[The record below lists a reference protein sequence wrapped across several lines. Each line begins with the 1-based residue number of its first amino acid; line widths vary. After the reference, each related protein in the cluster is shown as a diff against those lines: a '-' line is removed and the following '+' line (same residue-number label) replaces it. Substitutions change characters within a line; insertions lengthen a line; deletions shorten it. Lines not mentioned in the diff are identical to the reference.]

1 MSDLALSA
9 STPLTSGGATPDPNR
24 ASTATWIAVLA
35 AMIGSFM
42 AILNI
47 QITNA
52 SLLNIEGGIGTG
64 VDNGSWISTSY
75 LIGEIIVIPL
85 TDYLSRVFS
94 FRRYMLASSA
104 LFAVFSVACAFTHDL
119 PSMIAMRGLQGFAGG
134 VLIPMAFTLVLT
146 KLPKPQQPIG
156 LAVFALSVTF
166 APAIGPTIGGYLTE
180 NYGWRTIFFVNVP
193 PTIVMVSA
201 LYLTL
206 ERQPMQ
212 LKLLKE
218 GDWAGIAAMAIGLSA
233 LQTVLEEGNKDDWFS
248 SPFILRLAAIALVSL
263 SLFVAIELTIEKPL
277 IRLRL
282 LTQRNF
288 GFGTMAMTMVGFA
301 LFGSVYILPAYLGQA
316 QGYNAEQIGAVLAWT
331 GLPQLILIPLVPK
344 LMQRFDT
351 RYVAFTGLMIF
362 AYSCFMNTAMSVDYA
377 GDQLWIPNIVRAI
390 GQAMVLT
397 PLTSVMTGGIA
408 PQECGGGIGHQQHA
422 PQSRRRHR
430 YRGARHRDHQ
440 ARAVPLQHHRPV
452 GHAGSRGSTQPD
464 RANDKLFHG
473 PWCAGSRSGAS
484 AGHHCA
490 RQSSETPGAG
500 DGLQRHVR
508 GDRRSA
514 GTCRHRGGIHAQG
527 QGIRG
532 RSPLSRSIE
541 MRGDLTARV

>member
-1 MSDLALSA
+1 MSNPIPSA
-9 STPLTSGGATPDPNR
+9 SISLPMTSSARSERNAVGPDR

-75 LIGEIIVIPL
+75 LIGEIVVIPM

-94 FRRYMLASSA
+94 FRRYMLASAA

-180 NYGWRTIFFVNVP
+180 NYGWQTIFFVNVL
-193 PTIVMVSA
+193 PTIVMVTA
-201 LYLTL
+201 LSLTL
-206 ERQPMQ
+206 EKQPMQ
-212 LKLLKE
+212 LKLLRE
-218 GDWAGIAAMAIGLSA
+218 GDWAGILTMAVGLSA
-233 LQTVLEEGNKDDWFS
+233 FQTVLEEGNKDDWFS
-248 SPFILRLAAIALVSL
+248 SPFILRLALVALVSL
-263 SLFVAIELTIEKPL
+263 ALFAWIELTVEKPL

-282 LTQRNF
+282 LARRNF
-288 GFGTMAMTMVGFA
+288 GFGTIAVTLLGFA

-316 QGYNAEQIGAVLAWT
+316 QGYNSEQIGAVLAWT
-331 GLPQLILIPLVPK
+331 GLPQLLLIPLVPK
-344 LMQRFDT
+344 LMQRFDA
-351 RYVAFTGLMIF
+351 RLIAFTGLMIF
-362 AYSCFMNTAMSVDYA
+362 AYSCFMNTAMSADYA

-397 PLTSVMTGGIA
+397 PLTSVTTGDTA
-408 PQECGGGIGHQQHA
+408 PQDAAAASGISNMLRNLGGAVGTAVLATIITKREQFHSNIIGQSVSLGREEVRSRISQLTDFFLAHGVPDPAAAHQQA
-422 PQSRRRHR
+422 IIALGKAVKRQALVMGFSDTFAVIAAVLVLAAIAVTFTRKVKGSAA
-430 YRGARHRDHQ
+430 GAH
-440 ARAVPLQHHRPV
+440 
-452 GHAGSRGSTQPD
+452 
-464 RANDKLFHG
+464 
-473 PWCAGSRSGAS
+473 
-484 AGHHCA
+484 
-490 RQSSETPGAG
+490 
-500 DGLQRHVR
+500 
-508 GDRRSA
+508 
-514 GTCRHRGGIHAQG
+514 
-527 QGIRG
+527 
-532 RSPLSRSIE
+532 
-541 MRGDLTARV
+541 

>member
-1 MSDLALSA
+1 MSNRVLSA
-9 STPLTSGGATPDPNR
+9 SISPLPTSRTGSERTAIDPNR
-24 ASTATWIAVLA
+24 ASVTTWIAVLA

-75 LIGEIIVIPL
+75 LIGEIVVIPL

-94 FRRYMLASSA
+94 FRRYMLASAA
-104 LFAVFSVACAFTHDL
+104 LFAAFSVACAFTHDL

-156 LAVFALSVTF
+156 LAMFALSVTF

-180 NYGWRTIFFVNVP
+180 NYGWQTIFFVNVA
-193 PTIVMVSA
+193 PTAVMVSA

-206 ERQPMQ
+206 EKTPMQ

-218 GDWAGIAAMAIGLSA
+218 GDWAGIATMAIGLAA

-248 SPFILRLAAIALVSL
+248 SPFILRLAAVAVVSL
-263 SLFVAIELTIEKPL
+263 SLFIWIELTVEKPL

-282 LTQRNF
+282 LARRNF
-288 GFGTMAMTMVGFA
+288 GFGTIASTMLGFA

-316 QGYNAEQIGAVLAWT
+316 QGYNAEQIGKVLAWT
-331 GLPQLILIPLVPK
+331 GLPQLLLIPLVPK

-351 RYVAFTGLMIF
+351 RYIAFTGLMIF
-362 AYSCFMNTAMSVDYA
+362 AYSGFMNTAMSLDYA

-397 PLTSVMTGGIA
+397 PLTSVTTGDIA
-408 PQECGGGIGHQQHA
+408 PQDAAAASGISNMLRNLGGAIGTAVLATVITKREQFHSNIIGQSVTLGREEVRNRIAQTTDFFMAHGVPDPAAAHQQA
-422 PQSRRRHR
+422 IIALGNTVKRQALVMGFSDTFAVLAGVLVLAAIAVVLTKRTKAG
-430 YRGARHRDHQ
+430 GAAAH
-440 ARAVPLQHHRPV
+440 
-452 GHAGSRGSTQPD
+452 
-464 RANDKLFHG
+464 
-473 PWCAGSRSGAS
+473 
-484 AGHHCA
+484 
-490 RQSSETPGAG
+490 
-500 DGLQRHVR
+500 
-508 GDRRSA
+508 
-514 GTCRHRGGIHAQG
+514 
-527 QGIRG
+527 
-532 RSPLSRSIE
+532 
-541 MRGDLTARV
+541 

>member
-1 MSDLALSA
+1 MTQSSSSA
-9 STPLTSGGATPDPNR
+9 SAAKLPASIATPAPAATAPGGASVTV
-24 ASTATWIAVLA
+24 WIAVLA

-75 LIGEIIVIPL
+75 LIGEIVVIPL
-85 TDYLSRVFS
+85 TDFLSRVFS
-94 FRRYMLASSA
+94 FRRYMLASAA
-104 LFAVFSVACAFTHDL
+104 LFAAFSVACAFTHDL

-156 LAVFALSVTF
+156 LAIFALSVTF

-180 NYGWRTIFFVNVP
+180 NYGWRTIFFVNVI
-193 PTIVMVSA
+193 PTAVMVSA

-218 GDWAGIAAMAIGLSA
+218 GDWTGILTMAIGLSA
-233 LQTVLEEGNKDDWFS
+233 LQSVLEEGNKDDWFS
-248 SPFILRLAAIALVSL
+248 SPFIVRLAVIAVVSL
-263 SLFVAIELTIEKPL
+263 SLFVWIELTIEKPL

-282 LTQRNF
+282 LKGRNF
-288 GFGTMAMTMVGFA
+288 GFGTIALTMLGFA

-316 QGYNAEQIGAVLAWT
+316 QGYNSEQIGAVLAWT
-331 GLPQLILIPLVPK
+331 GLPQLLLIPLIPK
-344 LMQRFDT
+344 MMQRFDT
-351 RYVAFTGLMIF
+351 RYIAFVGLSIF
-362 AYSCFMNTAMSVDYA
+362 AYSCFMNIAMSPDYA

-397 PLTSVMTGGIA
+397 PLTSVTTSEIA
-408 PQECGGGIGHQQHA
+408 PQDAAAASGISNMLRNLGGAIGTAVLATVITKREQFHSNIIGQSVTPGREEVRERIAEMTGYFQAHGISDPATAH
-422 PQSRRRHR
+422 
-430 YRGARHRDHQ
+430 HQ
-440 ARAVPLQHHRPV
+440 AIIALGNAIKHQALVMGFSDTFGVIGVVLVIAAVAVLFTRKAKA
-452 GHAGSRGSTQPD
+452 AG
-464 RANDKLFHG
+464 
-473 PWCAGSRSGAS
+473 GAS
-484 AGHHCA
+484 AAH
-490 RQSSETPGAG
+490 
-500 DGLQRHVR
+500 
-508 GDRRSA
+508 
-514 GTCRHRGGIHAQG
+514 
-527 QGIRG
+527 
-532 RSPLSRSIE
+532 
-541 MRGDLTARV
+541 

>member
-1 MSDLALSA
+1 MTSPAMAASIAALPA
-9 STPLTSGGATPDPNR
+9 SIAPSGRVAADPNR
-24 ASTATWIAVLA
+24 ASRAVWIAVLA

-94 FRRYMLASSA
+94 FRTYMLVSA
-104 LFAVFSVACAFTHDL
+104 TLFAVFSVACAFTHDL
-119 PSMIAMRGLQGFAGG
+119 PSMIATRGLQGFAGG

-146 KLPKPQQPIG
+146 KLPKPQQPVG
-156 LAVFALSVTF
+156 LAIFALSVTF

-180 NYGWRTIFFVNVP
+180 NFGWRTIFFVNVI

-218 GDWAGIAAMAIGLSA
+218 GDWAGIFTMAIGLSS
-233 LQTVLEEGNKDDWFS
+233 LQTVLEEGNKDDWFA
-248 SPFILRLAAIALVSL
+248 SPFILRLALVALVSL
-263 SLFVAIELTIEKPL
+263 SLFVWIELTVEKPL

-282 LTQRNF
+282 LKQRNF
-288 GFGTMAMTMVGFA
+288 GFGTIAVTMLGFA

-331 GLPQLILIPLVPK
+331 GLPQLLLIPLVPK
-344 LMQRFDT
+344 LMQRFDA
-351 RYVAFTGLMIF
+351 RYIAITGLLIF
-362 AYSCFMNTAMSVDYA
+362 AYSCFMNTAMSPDYA

-397 PLTSVMTGGIA
+397 PLTSVTTGNTA
-408 PQECGGGIGHQQHA
+408 PQDAAAASGISNMLRNLGGAIGTAVLATVITKREQFHSNIIGQSVTLGREEVRNRIAVMTDYFTSHGISDPAAAHGQA
-422 PQSRRRHR
+422 IAALGKAVR
-430 YRGARHRDHQ
+430 HQ
-440 ARAVPLQHHRPV
+440 ALVMAFSDTFVVLGMVLAVAAFAVMLTKKV
-452 GHAGSRGSTQPD
+452 
-464 RANDKLFHG
+464 K
-473 PWCAGSRSGAS
+473 GAS
-484 AGHHCA
+484 G
-490 RQSSETPGAG
+490 G
-500 DGLQRHVR
+500 
-508 GDRRSA
+508 SA
-514 GTCRHRGGIHAQG
+514 H
-527 QGIRG
+527 
-532 RSPLSRSIE
+532 
-541 MRGDLTARV
+541 

>member
-1 MSDLALSA
+1 MSNPILSA
-9 STPLTSGGATPDPNR
+9 SISALPTSHARSERAAIDPNR
-24 ASTATWIAVLA
+24 ASVTTWIAVLA

-75 LIGEIIVIPL
+75 LIGEIVVIPL

-94 FRRYMLASSA
+94 FRRYMLASAA
-104 LFAVFSVACAFTHDL
+104 LFAAFSVACAFTHDL

-180 NYGWRTIFFVNVP
+180 NYGWQTIFFVNVL
-193 PTIVMVSA
+193 PTLVMVTA

-212 LKLLKE
+212 LRLLKE
-218 GDWAGIAAMAIGLSA
+218 GDWAGIFTMAVGLSA

-248 SPFILRLAAIALVSL
+248 SPFILRLAIVAAVSL
-263 SLFVAIELTIEKPL
+263 SLFVWIELTIEKPL

-288 GFGTMAMTMVGFA
+288 GFGVIAMTMVGFA

-316 QGYNAEQIGAVLAWT
+316 QGYNAEQIGGVLAWT
-331 GLPQLILIPLVPK
+331 GLPQLILIPLVPR

-351 RYVAFTGLMIF
+351 RYIAFTGLMIF
-362 AYSCFMNTAMSVDYA
+362 AYSCFMNTAMSPDYA
-377 GDQLWIPNIVRAI
+377 GDQLWIPNIVRAV

-408 PQECGGGIGHQQHA
+408 PQDAAAASGISNMLRNLGGAIGTAVLATIITKREQFHSNIIGQSVTLGREEVRNRIAQMTDYFMGHGVPDAAAAHQQA
-422 PQSRRRHR
+422 IIALGKAVKRQALVMGFSDTFAVI
-430 YRGARHRDHQ
+430 GAVLVL
-440 ARAVPLQHHRPV
+440 AAIAVALTRKV
-452 GHAGSRGSTQPD
+452 KAS
-464 RANDKLFHG
+464 G
-473 PWCAGSRSGAS
+473 PS
-484 AGHHCA
+484 AH
-490 RQSSETPGAG
+490 
-500 DGLQRHVR
+500 
-508 GDRRSA
+508 
-514 GTCRHRGGIHAQG
+514 
-527 QGIRG
+527 
-532 RSPLSRSIE
+532 
-541 MRGDLTARV
+541 

>member
-1 MSDLALSA
+1 MPHLSPSA
-9 STPLTSGGATPDPNR
+9 SISALPTSRTGSERTAIDPNR
-24 ASTATWIAVLA
+24 ASMTTWIAVLA

-75 LIGEIIVIPL
+75 LIGEIVVIPL

-94 FRRYMLASSA
+94 FRRYMLASAA

-156 LAVFALSVTF
+156 LAMFALSVTF

-180 NYGWRTIFFVNVP
+180 NYGWQTIFFVNVL
-193 PTIVMVSA
+193 PTAVMLSA

-206 ERQPMQ
+206 ERTPMQ

-218 GDWAGIAAMAIGLSA
+218 GDWAGIATMAIGLSA

-248 SPFILRLAAIALVSL
+248 SPFILRLAAIAVVSL
-263 SLFVAIELTIEKPL
+263 SLFVWIELTIEKPL

-282 LTQRNF
+282 LARRNF
-288 GFGTMAMTMVGFA
+288 GFGTIAATMLGFA

-316 QGYNAEQIGAVLAWT
+316 QGYNAEQIGKVLAWT
-331 GLPQLILIPLVPK
+331 GLPQLILIPLVPR

-351 RYVAFTGLMIF
+351 RYIAFTGLMIF
-362 AYSCFMNTAMSVDYA
+362 AYSCFMNTAMSLDYA
-377 GDQLWIPNIVRAI
+377 GDQLWIPNIIRAI

-397 PLTSVMTGGIA
+397 PLTSVTTGDIA
-408 PQECGGGIGHQQHA
+408 PQDAAAASGISNMLRNLGGAIGTAVLATVITKREQFHSNIIGQSVTLGREEVRNRIAQLTDFFMAHGVPDPAAAHQQA
-422 PQSRRRHR
+422 IIALGNSVKR
-430 YRGARHRDHQ
+430 Q
-440 ARAVPLQHHRPV
+440 ALVMGFSDTFAVI
-452 GHAGSRGSTQPD
+452 AGVLVLAAIAVMLTKRT
-464 RANDKLFHG
+464 K
-473 PWCAGSRSGAS
+473 AG
-484 AGHHCA
+484 
-490 RQSSETPGAG
+490 GAG
-500 DGLQRHVR
+500 AH
-508 GDRRSA
+508 
-514 GTCRHRGGIHAQG
+514 
-527 QGIRG
+527 
-532 RSPLSRSIE
+532 
-541 MRGDLTARV
+541 

>member
-1 MSDLALSA
+1 MSGQVLSA
-9 STPLTSGGATPDPNR
+9 SISTLPAAAARSERTAVDPNR
-24 ASTATWIAVLA
+24 ASATVWIAVLA

-94 FRRYMLASSA
+94 FRRYMLASAS
-104 LFAVFSVACAFTHDL
+104 LFAAFSVACAFAHDL

-146 KLPKPQQPIG
+146 KLPKPQQPVG
-156 LAVFALSVTF
+156 LAIFALSVTF

-180 NYGWRTIFFVNVP
+180 NYGWQTIFFVNVI

-201 LYLTL
+201 LYFTL

-218 GDWAGIAAMAIGLSA
+218 GDWAGIATMAIGLSA
-233 LQTVLEEGNKDDWFS
+233 FQTVLEEGNKDDWFS
-248 SPFILRLAAIALVSL
+248 SPFILRLAAVALVSL
-263 SLFVAIELTIEKPL
+263 SLFVWIELAIEKPL

-282 LTQRNF
+282 LKQRNF
-288 GFGTMAMTMVGFA
+288 GIGTIAVTLLGFA

-316 QGYNAEQIGAVLAWT
+316 QGYNAEQIGSVLAWT
-331 GLPQLILIPLVPK
+331 GLPQLLLIPLVPM
-344 LMQRFDT
+344 LMRRFDA
-351 RYVAFTGLMIF
+351 RYIAMIGLLIF
-362 AYSCFMNTAMSVDYA
+362 AYSCFMNTAMSPDYA

-397 PLTSVMTGGIA
+397 PLTSVTTGNTA
-408 PQECGGGIGHQQHA
+408 PQDAAAASGISNMLRNLGGAIGTAVLATVITKREQFHSNIIGQSVTLGREEVRSRIAQTTDYFINHGVPDPAAAHQQA
-422 PQSRRRHR
+422 IIAL
-430 YRGARHRDHQ
+430 GKAVKHQ
-440 ARAVPLQHHRPV
+440 ALVMSFSDTFAIIGVVLVLAALAVTLTRKTRA
-452 GHAGSRGSTQPD
+452 T
-464 RANDKLFHG
+464 
-473 PWCAGSRSGAS
+473 GA
-484 AGHHCA
+484 AAH
-490 RQSSETPGAG
+490 
-500 DGLQRHVR
+500 
-508 GDRRSA
+508 
-514 GTCRHRGGIHAQG
+514 
-527 QGIRG
+527 
-532 RSPLSRSIE
+532 
-541 MRGDLTARV
+541 

>member
-1 MSDLALSA
+1 MSNPILSA
-9 STPLTSGGATPDPNR
+9 SISALPISRARSERATIDPNR
-24 ASTATWIAVLA
+24 ASVTTWIAVLA

-75 LIGEIIVIPL
+75 LIGEIVVIPL
-85 TDYLSRVFS
+85 TDYLSQVFS
-94 FRRYMLASSA
+94 FRRYMLASAA
-104 LFAVFSVACAFTHDL
+104 LFAAFSVACAFTHDL

-180 NYGWRTIFFVNVP
+180 NYGWQTIFFVNVL
-193 PTIVMVSA
+193 PTLVMVTA

-212 LKLLKE
+212 LKLLRE
-218 GDWAGIAAMAIGLSA
+218 GDWAGIFTMALGLSA

-248 SPFILRLAAIALVSL
+248 SPFILRLAIVAVVSL
-263 SLFVAIELTIEKPL
+263 SLFVWIELTIEKPL

-288 GFGTMAMTMVGFA
+288 GFGVIAMTMVGFA

-331 GLPQLILIPLVPK
+331 GLPQLVLIPLVPR

-351 RYVAFTGLMIF
+351 RYIAFTGLMIF
-362 AYSCFMNTAMSVDYA
+362 AYSCFMNTAMSPDYA

-408 PQECGGGIGHQQHA
+408 PQDAAAASGISNMLRNLGGAIGTAVLATIITKREQFHSNIIGQSVTLGREEVRNRIAQMTDYFMGHGVPDPAAAHQQA
-422 PQSRRRHR
+422 IIALGKAVKRQALVMGFSDTFAVI
-430 YRGARHRDHQ
+430 GAVLVL
-440 ARAVPLQHHRPV
+440 AAIAVALTRKV
-452 GHAGSRGSTQPD
+452 KA
-464 RANDKLFHG
+464 
-473 PWCAGSRSGAS
+473 SG
-484 AGHHCA
+484 
-490 RQSSETPGAG
+490 PGA
-500 DGLQRHVR
+500 
-508 GDRRSA
+508 
-514 GTCRHRGGIHAQG
+514 
-527 QGIRG
+527 
-532 RSPLSRSIE
+532 P
-541 MRGDLTARV
+541 

>member
-1 MSDLALSA
+1 MTSPAMAA
-9 STPLTSGGATPDPNR
+9 STAALPASIAPSGRVAADPNR
-24 ASTATWIAVLA
+24 ASRAVWIAVLA

-94 FRRYMLASSA
+94 FRTYMLVSA
-104 LFAVFSVACAFTHDL
+104 TLFAVFSVACAFTHDL
-119 PSMIAMRGLQGFAGG
+119 PSMIATRGLQGFAGG

-146 KLPKPQQPIG
+146 KLPKPQQPVG
-156 LAVFALSVTF
+156 LAIFALSVTF

-180 NYGWRTIFFVNVP
+180 NFGWRTIFFVNVI

-218 GDWAGIAAMAIGLSA
+218 GDWAGIFTMAIGLSS
-233 LQTVLEEGNKDDWFS
+233 LQTVLEEGNKDDWFA
-248 SPFILRLAAIALVSL
+248 SPFILRLALVALVSL
-263 SLFVAIELTIEKPL
+263 SLFVWIELTVEKPL

-282 LTQRNF
+282 LKQRNF
-288 GFGTMAMTMVGFA
+288 GFGTIAVTMLGFA

-331 GLPQLILIPLVPK
+331 GLPQLLLIPLVPK
-344 LMQRFDT
+344 LMQRFDA
-351 RYVAFTGLMIF
+351 RYIAITGLLIF
-362 AYSCFMNTAMSVDYA
+362 AYSCFMNTAMSPDYA

-397 PLTSVMTGGIA
+397 PLTSVTTGNTA
-408 PQECGGGIGHQQHA
+408 PQDAAAASGISNMLRNLGGAIGTAVLATVITKREQFHSNIIGQSVTLGREEVRNRIAVMTDYFTSHGISDPAAAHGQA
-422 PQSRRRHR
+422 IAALGKAVR
-430 YRGARHRDHQ
+430 HQ
-440 ARAVPLQHHRPV
+440 ALVMAFSDTFVVLGMVLAVAAFAVMLTKKV
-452 GHAGSRGSTQPD
+452 
-464 RANDKLFHG
+464 K
-473 PWCAGSRSGAS
+473 GAS
-484 AGHHCA
+484 G
-490 RQSSETPGAG
+490 G
-500 DGLQRHVR
+500 
-508 GDRRSA
+508 SA
-514 GTCRHRGGIHAQG
+514 H
-527 QGIRG
+527 
-532 RSPLSRSIE
+532 
-541 MRGDLTARV
+541 